1 MIMHQLPPGA
11 ARRILMATGI
21 AVICI
26 VIAMIAT
33 FGGRPTAMDQAKRQV
48 AKERMLWDAA
58 TRR

>member
-1 MIMHQLPPGA
+1 MHQLPPGA
-11 ARRILMATGI
+11 VRRIMLASGI
-21 AVICI
+21 ALICLVIL
-26 VIAMIAT
+26 MSAT